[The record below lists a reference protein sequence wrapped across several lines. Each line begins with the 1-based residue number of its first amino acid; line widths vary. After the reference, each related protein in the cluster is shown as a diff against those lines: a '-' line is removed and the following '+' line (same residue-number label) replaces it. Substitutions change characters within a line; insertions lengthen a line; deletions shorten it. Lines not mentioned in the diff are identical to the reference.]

1 MSEIPGLFQS
11 LEEASV
17 VYLGTP
23 VSRASMLSHVVRM
36 LRAHCYSFFFIS
48 IKFARV
54 VFSIS
59 RQVQS
64 ASVEAAAQKIR
75 LRGSGFVFT
84 TLLVSLRYWL
94 LGGRVVT
101 PPPSAR
107 ALPSRPHVEVH
118 PQVYSSRSNRTL
130 TCIKPEVIL

>member
-11 LEEASV
+11 LEEASA
-17 VYLGTP
+17 VYLRTP
-23 VSRASMLSHVVRM
+23 VSCYQPRASMLSHVIHM
-36 LRAHCYSFFFIS
+36 LRAHCYCFFFIS
-48 IKFARV
+48 FKFAKV

-59 RQVQS
+59 RQLQS

-94 LGGRVVT
+94 LGDRVVT
-101 PPPSAR
+101 PPPISR
-107 ALPSRPHVEVH
+107 ALLFT
-118 PQVYSSRSNRTL
+118 SSCRSE
-130 TCIKPEVIL
+130 CILR